1 MEAAKE
7 MKFGTKVAQGMRMM
21 PERRIQA

>member
-7 MKFGTKVAQGMRMM
+7 MKFGTKVA
-21 PERRIQA
+21 

>member
-7 MKFGTKVAQGMRMM
+7 MKFGVKVA
-21 PERRIQA
+21 